1 MPVPEVHL
9 ACARVGDFAD
19 ADVAAAERHLHEG
32 ERESMRRLKFETDR
46 RAFTVAHALLRALVA
61 NACEIDPCEV
71 EVVHDTR
78 GMPFIARHPDLHVSL
93 SRTRT
98 AVVAAVTHTAPIGV
112 DIECIESR
120 PVDAGLLGAFVIAP
134 QPVTTQAF
142 YFHWTAL
149 EAFWKACGT
158 GLADENPRICCRP
171 RSLTRFDVH
180 LERSSGICAGRGAVV
195 RAYDDCALAVVLR
208 APVDPEFVLKR
219 TNCGSASDINQLS
232 RAHADHE
239 RFFAA

>member
-1 MPVPEVHL
+1 MPVPEVHV
-9 ACARVGDFAD
+9 ACARPGDFSD
-19 ADVAAAERHLHEG
+19 ADVAAAEGLLDKT
-32 ERESMRRLKFETDR
+32 EREAMRRLKFDADR
-46 RAFTVAHALLRALVA
+46 RAFAVAHAMLRALTA
-61 NACEIDPCEV
+61 NECECDAAEV
-71 EVVHDTR
+71 ELLHDTR
-78 GMPFIARHPDLHVSL
+78 GMPFVARHPDLHVSL

-98 AVVAAVTHTAPIGV
+98 AVAAAVTRTAPIGV

-158 GLADENPRICCRP
+158 GLDDENPRVLCMP

-180 LERSSGICAGRGAVV
+180 LERSSGVCAGRGAVV
-195 RAYDDCALAVVLR
+195 HAYDDCALAVVLR
-208 APVDPEFVLKR
+208 APADPDFVLKR

-232 RAHADHE
+232 RAHATHE